1 MMITTPALRNA
12 ACRRWDDPIPR
23 PRSAP
28 GPCGYRPDD
37 NDHDNDADGSAAVHG
52 KEEDEG

>member
-1 MMITTPALRNA
+1 MMTTPSLGNA

-28 GPCGYRPDD
+28 GPCGYLPDD
-37 NDHDNDADGSAAVHG
+37 DDDAEADGSEAVHG